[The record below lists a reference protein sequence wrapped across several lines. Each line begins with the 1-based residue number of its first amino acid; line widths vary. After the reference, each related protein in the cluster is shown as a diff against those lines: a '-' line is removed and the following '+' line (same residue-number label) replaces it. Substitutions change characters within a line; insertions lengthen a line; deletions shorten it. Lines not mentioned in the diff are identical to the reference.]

1 MKRNDILADNS
12 QMQLFNVSC
21 KCRGCG
27 KTNAVKISYAMKT
40 NIGKPSIK
48 AEKVRWKCS
57 VCDTTHVY
65 VGSPEA

>member
-1 MKRNDILADNS
+1 
-12 QMQLFNVSC
+12 MQLFNVSC

-27 KTNAVKISYAMKT
+27 KTNAVKISLSIKT

-57 VCDTTHVY
+57 VCDTTQVY
-65 VGSPEA
+65 VGNPEA